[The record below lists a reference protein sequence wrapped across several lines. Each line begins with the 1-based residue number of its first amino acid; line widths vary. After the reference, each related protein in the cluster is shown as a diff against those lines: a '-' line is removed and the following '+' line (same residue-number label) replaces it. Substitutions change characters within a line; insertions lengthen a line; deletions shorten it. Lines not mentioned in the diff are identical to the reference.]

1 MRDLD
6 SPYHAYAPVMDE
18 ELSMGAADFER
29 IVAALVAKMVRVTIN
44 VLPEPQITKDRTAAH
59 DLAESRT
66 ARHELGVRGVWVHDL
81 KDMNSTHSLE
91 ALNADPEQQRTLIAN
106 GAVWVG
112 PRHLAPV

>member
-1 MRDLD
+1 
-6 SPYHAYAPVMDE
+6 MDE

-29 IVAALVAKMVRVTIN
+29 IKAALVAKKVRVTIN
-44 VLPEPQITKDRTAAH
+44 VLPEPEVTKDRTIAH

-91 ALNADPEQQRTLIAN
+91 ALGADPDQQRTLIAN

-112 PRHLAPV
+112 PRHLAPQ

>member
-1 MRDLD
+1 M
-6 SPYHAYAPVMDE
+6 A
-18 ELSMGAADFER
+18 AADFER
-29 IVAALVAKMVRVTIN
+29 ILAALAAKKVRVTID
-44 VLPEPQITKDRTAAH
+44 VLPDGAATKDRTLAH
-59 DLAESRT
+59 EQAESRA

-91 ALNADPEQQRTLIAN
+91 ALGADPEQQRALIAN